1 MHYMPVYPQFR
12 YLPAGDS
19 ALVVEIGDEIH
30 PEINCKLR
38 GLVLTLEGKNIQ
50 GVREYIPTYRS
61 LLVQYD
67 PAEIL
72 FSELV
77 EKIKQIEAQLQVVVI
92 PEPKIVEIPVVYG
105 GEFGPDLEFV
115 AKHKNL
121 SQKEVIA
128 LHTGRDYLVYM
139 LGFTPGF
146 CYLGGMSERLETP
159 RLATPRTRI
168 PAGSVGI
175 AGKQTGIYPIESP
188 GGWQLIGRTPLRLF
202 DPDRDPVVLVEAGD
216 YVRFFEIDEQEYGRK
231 KSKIRS
237 TKFETNSN
245 NQNTKFKTRR
255 SR

>member
-1 MHYMPVYPQFR
+1 MALYSQFH

-30 PEINCKLR
+30 PAINRKIR
-38 GLVLTLEGKNIQ
+38 GLVLALEAKHIR

-72 FSELV
+72 FLELI
-77 EKIKQIEAQLQVVVI
+77 EQIKQLESQLEAAAI
-92 PEPKIVEIPVVYG
+92 PEPRIVEIPVVYG

-115 AKHKNL
+115 ATHNNL
-121 SQKEVIA
+121 SQEEVIA

-146 CYLGGMSERLETP
+146 CYLGGMSEQLETP

-175 AGKQTGIYPIESP
+175 AGKQTGIYPIDSP

-202 DPDRDPVVLVEAGD
+202 DPDRDPVVLIKAGD
-216 YVRFFEIDEQEYGRK
+216 YVRFTQIDEQEYEELVRK
-231 KSKIRS
+231 
-237 TKFETNSN
+237 
-245 NQNTKFKTRR
+245 
-255 SR
+255 